1 MRTTEP
7 HDSRQLTVE
16 RNLGAIL
23 DGAERVLERGEPVS
37 ISAVAVEVGL
47 SRPTVYAHFPDL
59 ERLLEALVE
68 RTVRTTMAAVDSAE
82 PERGPAIDALR
93 RLLAAS
99 WQELGR
105 HEDIARASA
114 AGLSANA
121 MRRAH
126 HAARAAI
133 GKLIER
139 GRREGAF
146 RTDVTAGWLVTSCL
160 ALIHAAVEA
169 VRAGELSSD
178 AAIDVLSVTIV
189 DLFAGPGSVGR
200 PASRLTRRE
209 RGRSPSRTARRRH
222 GS

>member
-1 MRTTEP
+1 MPRAHLHE
-7 HDSRQLTVE
+7 SRHVTAE

-23 DGAERVLERGEPVS
+23 DGAERVLQRGDPAS
-37 ISAVAVEVGL
+37 ISAVAAEAGV

-68 RTVRTTMAAVDSAE
+68 KTVRRTMAAIDSAE
-82 PERGPAIDALR
+82 PDRGLAVDALR

-99 WQELGR
+99 WEELGR

-114 AGLSANA
+114 ADLSADA

-126 HAARAAI
+126 HAARAVI

-146 RTDVTAGWLVTSCL
+146 RTDVAAAWLVTSCL
-160 ALIHAAVEA
+160 ALIHAAAEE
-169 VRAGELSSD
+169 VRTGGLDSK
-178 AAIDVLSVTIV
+178 AALDVLSVTIL
-189 DLFAGPGSVGR
+189 DLFTRPGRAAHGPR
-200 PASRLTRRE
+200 PTTRRQPQ
-209 RGRSPSRTARRRH
+209 RDNHAPLRH
-222 GS
+222 G

>member
-1 MRTTEP
+1 MP
-7 HDSRQLTVE
+7 PAPAHDYRQLTAE

-23 DGAERVLERGEPVS
+23 DGAEHVLQRGEPVS
-37 ISAVAVEVGL
+37 ISAVAAAAGV

-68 RTVRTTMAAVDSAE
+68 RTVARTMAAIDSAE
-82 PERGPAIDALR
+82 PNRGLAVDALR

-99 WQELGR
+99 WEELGH

-114 AGLSANA
+114 ADLSADA

-126 HAARAAI
+126 HAARAVI

-146 RTDVTAGWLVTSCL
+146 RTDIPVGWLVTSCL
-160 ALIHAAVEA
+160 ALIHAGAEE
-169 VRAGELSSD
+169 VRTGKLD
-178 AAIDVLSVTIV
+178 ATAALDVLSVTV
-189 DLFAGPGSVGR
+189 LDLFTGPVPGGHR
-200 PASRLTRRE
+200 PPLKKRR
-209 RGRSPSRTARRRH
+209 
-222 GS
+222 

>member
-1 MRTTEP
+1 MPRAHLHE
-7 HDSRQLTVE
+7 SRHVTAE

-23 DGAERVLERGEPVS
+23 DGAERVLQRGDPAS
-37 ISAVAVEVGL
+37 ISAVAAEAGV

-68 RTVRTTMAAVDSAE
+68 KTVRRTMAAIDSAE
-82 PERGPAIDALR
+82 PDRGLAVDALR

-99 WQELGR
+99 WEELGR

-114 AGLSANA
+114 ADLSADA

-126 HAARAAI
+126 HAARAVI

-146 RTDVTAGWLVTSCL
+146 RTDVAAAWLVTSCL
-160 ALIHAAVEA
+160 ALIHAAAEE
-169 VRAGELSSD
+169 VRTGGLDSK
-178 AAIDVLSVTIV
+178 AALDVLSVTIL
-189 DLFAGPGSVGR
+189 DLFTRPGRAAHGPR
-200 PASRLTRRE
+200 PTTRRQ
-209 RGRSPSRTARRRH
+209 RQRDNHAPLRH
-222 GS
+222 G